1 MDGLRTKKDESA
13 VGSHKKKPY
22 IAPELQK
29 WGTLLD
35 ITRAAGNAGS
45 SDGGSNGHKSRTRA

>member
-1 MDGLRTKKDESA
+1 MDSLRTKKDESA
-13 VGSHKKKPY
+13 VGPLKKKPY
-22 IAPELQK
+22 VAPELQK
-29 WGTLLD
+29 GGTLFD